1 MGIRLANDSQA
12 ERVVGLVV
20 QKAMKQ
26 KPQVSGRSGSRGGV
40 RLTMGLFMLMGHFKF
55 NRNAQRLYNLY
66 TVSRRHLKSKP
77 PLNVEQQP
85 VDDGLMDTMAELD
98 SLFAS
103 TGPPSPGDEPAPLA
117 PRKATL
123 SARIAGEST
132 GLANPS
138 RRASSWYR
146 ASRIRVRAPRLSR
159 MCSFSTQTRR
169 SCSGDAK

>member
-1 MGIRLANDSQA
+1 MGVASS

-26 KPQVSGRSGSRGGV
+26 KPQSSRGGV

-103 TGPPSPGDEPAPLA
+103 TGPPSPGDEPAPPRQGS

-132 GLANPS
+132 G
-138 RRASSWYR
+138 
-146 ASRIRVRAPRLSR
+146 
-159 MCSFSTQTRR
+159 
-169 SCSGDAK
+169 